1 MAKEISDYF
10 LNLTLSNNYDNELS
24 ETILNEF
31 TNLLKSTEMSDY
43 FVEVLDKCVQ
53 LIKSQKNFIKSMKV
67 IRRSVTSVSNSVI
80 EVTRNKFY
88 HILVEKNPTITLIM
102 NNLNEYHSIASKII
116 QDKKIET
123 NSIDNYCFTSEFSDF
138 SITHKDFMIEYF
150 SFINFITTYHKV
162 TTLSQEHV
170 KSLFIIFVE
179 RPISESDTNS
189 FFKWLKDA
197 EEKKGIPDGSNQEM
211 FKILTNSK

>member
-150 SFINFITTYHKV
+150 SFINFI
-162 TTLSQEHV
+162 S
-170 KSLFIIFVE
+170 IISCIYYFLINV
-179 RPISESDTNS
+179 
-189 FFKWLKDA
+189 
-197 EEKKGIPDGSNQEM
+197 GS
-211 FKILTNSK
+211 